1 MQGSNRVGIT
11 GAGLVGSLWAV
22 YLAQKGYDVDVYE
35 GRPDMRQKQVAGGRS
50 INLALS
56 NRGWRALNRVN
67 LKTAV
72 QEFAIPMYGRMVHN
86 ESGDTDFQPYGEA
99 DQAIY
104 SVSRS
109 KLNELLQD
117 EAEKHEKVQLF
128 FNQRIEDVSLENASL
143 TFADQ
148 DKGSSYTAG
157 YNTIFG
163 TDGAFSKVR
172 ESMMKT
178 KRFNFSQS
186 FLGHGYKE
194 LTIPPG
200 KSHEYQ
206 LYPNALHIW
215 PRNSFML
222 IALPNTDG
230 SFTCTL
236 FLAFEGNPGFDK
248 LSTATEVVDFFDTYF
263 PDAKALMPDLTQ
275 TFFENPTDSL
285 VTIRCN
291 PWHYKDKGCLLGDA
305 AHAIVPFYG
314 QGMNAGFEDCMVLS
328 DLMNAYS
335 DQGWGDLF
343 KAFSDKRVKDGHA
356 IADLALYNY
365 IEMRDL
371 VADNH
376 FLEKQA
382 ISQKI
387 YERYPDHWQ
396 PLYTMVTFSRLPYST
411 AKEKGDQ
418 QDQILENLFSEYSY
432 DELCKTQVLEEAVAP
447 HLGLALPETAKP
459 ES

>member
-1 MQGSNRVGIT
+1 MQGYDRVGIT

-35 GRPDMRQKQVAGGRS
+35 GRPDMRQKQAAGGRS

-56 NRGWRALNRVN
+56 NRGWRALDQVN
-67 LKTAV
+67 LKPAV
-72 QEFAIPMYGRMVHN
+72 EEFAIPMYGRMVHN

-99 DQAIY
+99 GQAIY

-117 EAEKHEKVQLF
+117 EADKHDKVHLF
-128 FNQRIEDVSLENASL
+128 FNQRCEDVSLDSRSM
-143 TFADQ
+143 TFTDQ
-148 DKGSSYTAG
+148 ARGNSYTAT

-186 FLGHGYKE
+186 FLNHGYKE

-236 FLAFEGNPGFDK
+236 FLAFEGDPGFDQ
-248 LSTATEVVDFFDTYF
+248 LTSSSAVEQFFDTYF
-263 PDAKALMPDLTQ
+263 PDAKALMPELTK

-291 PWHYKDKGCLLGDA
+291 PWHYQDKACLLGDA

-328 DLMNAYS
+328 DFMDNQS
-335 DQGWGDLF
+335 NQDWGGIF
-343 KAFSDKRVKDGHA
+343 EAFSKKRVKDGHA

-376 FLEKQA
+376 FLAKQA

-387 YERYPDHWQ
+387 YELYPDHWQ
-396 PLYTMVTFSRLPYST
+396 PLYTMVTFSQLPYAE
-411 AKEKGDQ
+411 AKEKGDK
-418 QDQILENLFSEYSY
+418 QDQILENLLSQYSY
-432 DELCKTQVLEEAVAP
+432 DELCKTQVLEEAVLP
-447 HLGLALPETAKP
+447 YLGLALPETTKP

>member
-1 MQGSNRVGIT
+1 
-11 GAGLVGSLWAV
+11 
-22 YLAQKGYDVDVYE
+22 
-35 GRPDMRQKQVAGGRS
+35 
-50 INLALS
+50 
-56 NRGWRALNRVN
+56 
-67 LKTAV
+67 
-72 QEFAIPMYGRMVHN
+72 
-86 ESGDTDFQPYGEA
+86 
-99 DQAIY
+99 
-104 SVSRS
+104 
-109 KLNELLQD
+109 
-117 EAEKHEKVQLF
+117 
-128 FNQRIEDVSLENASL
+128 
-143 TFADQ
+143 
-148 DKGSSYTAG
+148 
-157 YNTIFG
+157 
-163 TDGAFSKVR
+163 
-172 ESMMKT
+172 
-178 KRFNFSQS
+178 
-186 FLGHGYKE
+186 
-194 LTIPPG
+194 
-200 KSHEYQ
+200 
-206 LYPNALHIW
+206 
-215 PRNSFML
+215 ML